1 MSDTTAG
8 VDWDAMAEWAES
20 DDVFTRPAQAATRTG
35 EEARAAGREILE
47 RFAGRPNVGHTH
59 AQGKGSSPRRQVR
72 LPEAINN
79 QLDTYAAETGQT
91 ASQVIRDALENFF
104 EGRAA

>member
-8 VDWDAMAEWAES
+8 LDWEAMSAYVES
-20 DDVFTRPAQAATRTG
+20 DEFFNEPPAGRTLTGAEAQAATRDLL
-35 EEARAAGREILE
+35 ARVG
-47 RFAGRPNVGHTH
+47 GRPNVGHRR
-59 AQGKGSSPRRQVR
+59 AQGKGNSPRRQVR
-72 LPEAINN
+72 LPENINQ

>member
-1 MSDTTAG
+1 MSTIDSE
-8 VDWDAMAEWAES
+8 AMSAYVES
-20 DDVFTRPAQAATRTG
+20 DEFFDEPPAGRTLTG
-35 EEARAAGREILE
+35 DEARAAGREVLE

-72 LPEAINN
+72 LPEALNS

-91 ASQVIRDALENFF
+91 ASQVIRDALESFF